1 MASDFNQSTFTGRLA
16 RDVEVKNTQGGMTIA
31 SFSVAVGSQWF
42 DKTTQQKKED
52 VAFID
57 VTAFGKLAE
66 IIGQYAKKGQ
76 QVLVSG
82 RLKQE
87 TWNDKTTGQKRSK
100 LVVVAENFKMFGG
113 KNDGLPASE
122 PQEQSHVPAGSP
134 DGGDEDVPF

>member
-16 RDVEVKNTQGGMTIA
+16 RDVEMKNTQGGMTIA
-31 SFSVAVGSQWF
+31 SVSVAVGSQWF

-66 IIGQYAKKGQ
+66 IVGQYARKGQ
-76 QVLVSG
+76 QVLVAG

-87 TWNDKTTGQKRSK
+87 SWNDKTTGQKRSK
-100 LVVVAENFKMFGG
+100 LVVVAEDFKMFGG
-113 KNDGLPASE
+113 KNDSAPASE
-122 PQEQSHVPAGSP
+122 PQEQSHVPAESP
-134 DGGDEDVPF
+134 ESDEVAPW